1 MTRFT
6 ARTVLITGAGRG
18 IGRAAALRL
27 AQEGAAVAVVDRDAE
42 PAHEVVRQIAGL
54 GRTGVALVADI
65 ADPEAPARLV
75 ADAERALGP
84 LDVLVNNAAHAL
96 RPTLAATGPDDW
108 QAELAVTLDAAWRMS
123 RAVLPGM
130 AGRGR
135 GVIVNVTS
143 VNALL
148 ALGNPAYSAAK
159 AGLLSVTRAIALEY
173 GPRGIRCNAVS
184 PGSIRTEHPSWQDR
198 LRRDPQAFE
207 KLARWYPVGRV
218 GRPEEIAACIAFLA
232 ADEASFVN
240 GANLVADGGLTA
252 GIAPMMAELNASG

>member
-1 MTRFT
+1 MNRFA
-6 ARTVLITGAGRG
+6 ARTVLITGGGRG
-18 IGRAAALRL
+18 IGRATALRL
-27 AQEGAAVAVVDRDAE
+27 AQEGAAVAIVDRDAE
-42 PAHEVVRQIAGL
+42 PAHDVVRRIAAL

-65 ADPEAPARLV
+65 AEPEAAGRLV
-75 ADAERALGP
+75 GDAERALGP
-84 LDVLVNNAAHAL
+84 LHVLVNNAAHA
-96 RPTLAATGPDDW
+96 RGPSLAATGDDDW
-108 QAELAVTLDAAWRMS
+108 RTEFSVTLDAAWRMA

-130 AGRGR
+130 VERGS
-135 GVIVNVTS
+135 GAIVNVAT

-159 AGLLSVTRAIALEY
+159 AGLVSLTQAIAVEY

-184 PGSIRTEHPSWQDR
+184 PGSIRTEHPSWQER

-232 ADEASFVN
+232 SEDASFVN

-252 GIAPMMAELNASG
+252 GIAPMIPELTGSD